1 MLNIMTQD
9 ITPEIQDQLNLS
21 ALILKKNHKQANL
34 SSWSG
39 FNLDD
44 KMHVKQAER
53 LLTILGIKS
62 GLHLRNS
69 LMRYESGL
77 MVSQAFEKLA
87 SEFRRDTTKTFEAKY
102 QALNNPQTQNTYKMV
117 WKYRFSLKKQKLT
130 GYEMAMSIF
139 QMRLGLVLGFITTE
153 EIILRLEE
161 INATVKSTFSSW
173 GEFHRNVCIGDE
185 FILGA
190 TEQDVS
196 AFPNMTTLWDHYQR
210 LHIEHADWFKNW
222 NK

>member
-1 MLNIMTQD
+1 MTQD
-9 ITPEIQDQLNLS
+9 ITPKIQDQLNLS
-21 ALILKKNHKQANL
+21 ALILKKNHKQADL

-39 FNLDD
+39 FNLED

-53 LLTILGIKS
+53 LLTIFGIKS

-69 LMRYESGL
+69 LQRYESGQ
-77 MVSQAFEKLA
+77 MVSHTFEKLA
-87 SEFRRDTTKTFEAKY
+87 MAFRNDTSKTFEAKY
-102 QALNNPQTQNTYKMV
+102 QALNNPQTQNIYKMV
-117 WKYRFSLKKQKLT
+117 WKYRFSLKNQKLI
-130 GYEMAMSIF
+130 GYEMAMYIF

-161 INATVKSTFSSW
+161 ANSTIKSNFSSW
-173 GEFHRNVCIGDE
+173 GEFHRNVCLGDE
-185 FILGA
+185 YVLGS

-196 AFPNMTTLWDHYQR
+196 IFPNMTTLWDHYQR